1 MSDVGNT
8 VLFYISEDDDY
19 SPKAEAQDSDKEYSE
34 TQTLYTLDDIEEG
47 LRQFERERHGEVTDQ
62 PKFPGSKGVE
72 PISIL
77 EMVTK
82 DAPVDEKLGAP
93 PNDTDRLYTTEDI
106 LEALETEDGH
116 LSLKDK
122 QEKEISLRT
131 EESKKTVKA
140 MRDRCRKRMKEEE
153 RRIRKRTW
161 RKYSL
166 DSLNSDKMSAALSE
180 EKQELVKKQDDK
192 EKLSDRLLQLD
203 GDKQEPMTE
212 SDDKEVVSNAEKKIV
227 KKATASPVHES
238 MGDVSNSLISATH
251 PSVDDGHKYIS
262 HAHSEYPEE
271 KGKRAHGNGI
281 RPSGLESKL
290 AGTSSESS
298 TSDVKL
304 TTDGV
309 PCNDERAT
317 DSDSHNHFTSK
328 ENDRSGHEQTKSKAN
343 LKPRGKVRRFFTGF
357 RRVCRRLCCISDTSG
372 SEE

>member
-19 SPKAEAQDSDKEYSE
+19 SPKAEAQDSDNEESE
-34 TQTLYTLDDIEEG
+34 TQTLYTLDDIEDG

-82 DAPVDEKLGAP
+82 DAPVDQKLGAP
-93 PNDTDRLYTTEDI
+93 PNDTDRLYLTEDI
-106 LEALETEDGH
+106 LEALETDDGH
-116 LSLKDK
+116 LSLKNK
-122 QEKEISLRT
+122 QEKKISLRT

-140 MRDRCRKRMKEEE
+140 MRDGCRKRMMEEE

-166 DSLNSDKMSAALSE
+166 DSLNSDKMSAVLLE
-180 EKQELVKKQDDK
+180 EKQELVKKQDYK
-192 EKLSDRLLQLD
+192 AKLFDRLPQLD

-212 SDDKEVVSNAEKKIV
+212 SDDNKVVSNAEKKIV
-227 KKATASPVHES
+227 NKAAASPVHES
-238 MGDVSNSLISATH
+238 MGNVSNSLISATL
-251 PSVDDGHKYIS
+251 SIVDDGHKYIS
-262 HAHSEYPEE
+262 HAHSEYPEK

-281 RPSGLESKL
+281 RPSAPACKL

-298 TSDVKL
+298 DVRL
-304 TTDGV
+304 TTDRV
-309 PCNDERAT
+309 PYNDERAT
-317 DSDSHNHFTSK
+317 DSDSHNRFTSQ
-328 ENDRSGHEQTKSKAN
+328 ENDKSGHEQTKGKAN

-357 RRVCRRLCCISDTSG
+357 RRVCRLLCCISDTSG